1 MSEFFSSLSYYLFNI
16 KEKDIRFTY
25 PCKSSMLN
33 FIPFDL
39 QEEYWMHF
47 LNEKKNRKMHKCKG
61 IEKNVKSEWKCKIL
75 KLNWYINAI
84 VREIKKHTVCCIKP
98 ARISAVFIWTFFSYH
113 LIVYNFVATNEKLRV
128 VNHN

>member
-75 KLNWYINAI
+75 KLNWYIN
-84 VREIKKHTVCCIKP
+84 VDNYC
-98 ARISAVFIWTFFSYH
+98 
-113 LIVYNFVATNEKLRV
+113 
-128 VNHN
+128 